1 MLQKAVRVGE
11 CCVQDNMFS
20 VADLRDQ
27 LAEETGYYVAMNRV
41 NGDFAFQ
48 ETKRVVDE
56 VTVIQNG
63 AAQTHDFN
71 RGISR
76 VPIPFVFVYCKNI
89 YNIV

>member
-1 MLQKAVRVGE
+1 MSFEVAAALFVLMLF
-11 CCVQDNMFS
+11 VQC
-20 VADLRDQ
+20 L
-27 LAEETGYYVAMNRV
+27 
-41 NGDFAFQ
+41 
-48 ETKRVVDE
+48 
-56 VTVIQNG
+56 IQNG